1 MCGIAGA
8 LWTHQD
14 TALSEAHLR
23 KMTEQLHHR
32 GPDDEGVYISELRHQ
47 TARGSEPGV
56 GLGFRRLAIIDL
68 QTGNQPLCNEDQSV
82 WVVFNGEIYNY
93 PELRKR
99 LEGAGHQF
107 KTRSDTEVIVH
118 LYEDEG
124 PEVFSHLNGMF
135 AIAIWDAKR
144 KELVLGRDRLGQKPL
159 VYTQQQGRLLF
170 ASELKAL
177 LAVPGILKEIDL
189 NAIDDYLAYQY
200 IPHPYTI
207 FKGIRKLPPGHRAI
221 VRGGECRVEPYW
233 QPSWSTQNEWSL
245 ESAKEELQRLLTS
258 AIQLRMQSDV
268 PLGAFLSGGIDS
280 SLVVAL
286 MQQHANEPIKT
297 FSIGFD
303 QKEYD
308 ETQYAQQVADHLG
321 THHHEFRV
329 TPDAVKILPQLIWHY
344 DEPFADSSA
353 IPTWYVSQ
361 MTREHVTV
369 ALSGDGGDELFAG
382 YQRYQ
387 AIRLG
392 QWIDRMGP
400 LKNVLGSRL
409 WQKLPA
415 SPRQKGLMR
424 RWKRFTSAVAREP
437 VARYMDWISIFNEER
452 RGDLYR
458 PEFVESLQ
466 DTDPSEFL
474 ASAWAR
480 VGTRD
485 PVACAS
491 LADLQTYLPC
501 DLMTKTDIAS
511 MANSLECRQPFLDFR
526 LVEFA
531 MGLPTR
537 LKLRGSTGKRLLK
550 ETFGKLL
557 PPEIWQRRKMG
568 FGVPLDYWFRNELN
582 ELAWDTLGQD
592 TAGIHEWFQADEIRR
607 MLKSHSDG
615 SFDHSYRLWSLL
627 VLELWLKEWGAD

>member
-8 LWTHQD
+8 IWTAPE
-14 TALSEAHLR
+14 TALTESQLR
-23 KMTEQLHHR
+23 QMTDQLRHR
-32 GPDDEGVYISELRHQ
+32 GPDDEGIYRSDFQHQ
-47 TARGSEPGV
+47 TARGTEPGV

-99 LEGAGHQF
+99 LEGSGHQF

-144 KELVLGRDRLGQKPL
+144 RELILGRDRLGQKPL
-159 VYTQQQGRLLF
+159 VYSQQEGRLAF
-170 ASELKAL
+170 ASELKSL
-177 LAVPGILKEIDL
+177 LAVPGISKEIDL

-207 FKGIRKLPPGHRAI
+207 FKGIKKLPPGHRAI
-221 VRGGECRVEPYW
+221 WRPEGLVVEPYW
-233 QPSWSTQNEWSL
+233 KPAWGIQKEWTY
-245 ESAKEELQRLLTS
+245 EAAKEELHRLLSS
-258 AIQLRMQSDV
+258 AVELRMQADV

-286 MQQHANEPIKT
+286 MQRYADEPIKT

-308 ETQYAQQVADHLG
+308 ETRYAQQVATHLG
-321 THHHEFRV
+321 TQHHEFRV
-329 TPDAVKILPQLIWHY
+329 TPDAVKILPKLIWHY

-392 QWIDRMGP
+392 QWIDQLGP
-400 LKNVLGSRL
+400 LKKILGSKS

-415 SPRQKGLMR
+415 SPRQKGLVR
-424 RWKRFTSAVAREP
+424 RWKRFTSAVAKDP
-437 VARYMDWISIFNEER
+437 VARYMDWIAIFNEQR
-452 RGDLYR
+452 RGHLYR
-458 PEFVESLQ
+458 PEFVEALH
-466 DTDPSEFL
+466 DADPLAFL
-474 ASAWAR
+474 SSAWAR
-480 VGTRD
+480 MGARD
-485 PVACAS
+485 PVSCAS

-531 MGLPTR
+531 IGLPPR
-537 LKLRGSTGKRLLK
+537 FKLRGSAGKRILK
-550 ETFGKLL
+550 ETFGHLL

-568 FGVPLDYWFRNELN
+568 FGVPLDHWFRNELN
-582 ELAWDTLGQD
+582 GLAWDTLGSE
-592 TAGIHEWFQADEIRR
+592 TAGIHQWFQAEEIRQL
-607 MLKSHSDG
+607 LKSHSEG

-627 VLELWLKEWGAD
+627 VLELWLKQWGSC